1 MNPELILE
9 QLAADGIRLSVS
21 DDGILKA
28 SGQPEAVSRWLPILR
43 ENKHDIMTAI
53 RSTDA
58 STIEPAEPNA
68 RPVFWERADGQIC
81 GPATPEFRARV
92 NSGPKTIYLVVAQFL
107 GEPVF
112 INSTA
117 LRSKRQFET
126 QPTLR
131 MVEPIREPQ

>member
-1 MNPELILE
+1 MSYLDKLQRFELS
-9 QLAADGIRLSVS
+9 GNGSTPHPS
-21 DDGILKA
+21 D
-28 SGQPEAVSRWLPILR
+28 V
-43 ENKHDIMTAI
+43 
-53 RSTDA
+53 
-58 STIEPAEPNA
+58 TIEPAAPNA

-92 NSGPKTIYLVVAQFL
+92 SSGPRTIYLVVAQFL

-126 QPTLR
+126 QPTIR
-131 MVEPIREPQ
+131 TVEPIREPQ